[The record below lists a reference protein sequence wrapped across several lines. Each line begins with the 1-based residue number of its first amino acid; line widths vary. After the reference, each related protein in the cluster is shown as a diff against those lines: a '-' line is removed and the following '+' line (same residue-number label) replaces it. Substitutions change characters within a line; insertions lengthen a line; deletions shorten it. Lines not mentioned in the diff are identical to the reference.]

1 MRYPIQKYHFKS
13 VFTALI
19 IALLFCF
26 RESRVIMRVD
36 IWSDVVCP
44 FCYIGKKRLEAAA
57 EQAGVELEVHWHS
70 FELDPDAPKIQSI
83 SNSERLAKKYAR
95 SLAEVED
102 MQRNIADMAKA
113 EGIEFNWEK
122 ANSGNTFNAH
132 RIIHLAQSKGLG
144 SEAKEAFFYSYMT
157 QGLPIG
163 ERETL
168 EDVAARIGLNPVE
181 VDDVLNSDEYADFVK
196 FDEEVAH
203 EQLKVTGVPFF
214 VFDQRVALAGAQPRE
229 VFVQVIEKARET
241 QKDEDLSAV
250 EDAATCQDDS
260 CQPPQG

>member
-1 MRYPIQKYHFKS
+1 
-13 VFTALI
+13 
-19 IALLFCF
+19 
-26 RESRVIMRVD
+26 MRVD

-57 EQAGVELEVHWHS
+57 EHAGVELEVHWHS
-70 FELDPDAPKIQSI
+70 FELDPEAPLRQEI
-83 SNSERLAKKYAR
+83 SNSERLAQKYGR
-95 SLAEVED
+95 TLAEVED
-102 MQRNIADMAKA
+102 MQRNIATMAAA
-113 EGIEFNWEK
+113 EGIEFNWEN

-144 SEAKEAFFYSYMT
+144 SEVKEAFFYSYMT

-163 ERETL
+163 ERETI

-196 FDEEVAH
+196 FDQEVARD
-203 EQLKVTGVPFF
+203 QLKVMGVPFF

-229 VFVQVIEKARET
+229 VFLQVLEKAMET
-241 QKDEDLSAV
+241 ANDTDPAS
-250 EDAATCQDDS
+250 DANQCDVNGQCDPVS
-260 CQPPQG
+260 EQPK